1 MKTADW
7 EDELKKLVPK
17 KSSYDLISRT
27 DAENFIESLLK
38 KEIAYAR
45 QDQDCLNMKGNIEAQ
60 DKAYIKGKKEQ
71 RDKYYYEI
79 ENSTGTKEADY
90 IDKQVNGGS

>member
-1 MKTADW
+1 MELATATEVGDMANA
-7 EDELKKLVPK
+7 ESKI
-17 KSSYDLISRT
+17 YDC
-27 DAENFIESLLK
+27 IESLLK

-45 QDQDCLNMKGNIEAQ
+45 QDQDCLNMEGNIEAQ
-60 DKAYIKGKKEQ
+60 DKAYILGKKEQ
-71 RDKYYYEI
+71 REKYYYEI